1 MFFST
6 KIFRMAQLD
15 DKSAQYATLGM
26 GAVNVFMTLISMVI
40 VEKAGRK
47 TLLLVGFAGM
57 CCTTILLT
65 ICLAYVQVL
74 DHSLPVNIRSQFR
87 YSLLS

>member
-1 MFFST
+1 
-6 KIFRMAQLD
+6 MAQLD

>member
-1 MFFST
+1 VPSYDIIIWFQVMFFST

-57 CCTTILLT
+57 CFTTILLT
-65 ICLAYVQVL
+65 ICLAYVQV
-74 DHSLPVNIRSQFR
+74 P
-87 YSLLS
+87 

>member
-1 MFFST
+1 
-6 KIFRMAQLD
+6 MAQLD

-26 GAVNVFMTLISMVI
+26 GAVNVLMTVVSMFI
-40 VEKAGRK
+40 VERAGRK
-47 TLLLVGFAGM
+47 TLLLIGFAGM

-74 DHSLPVNIRSQFR
+74 SHCIAIEYEMYTNMYTVHFYHEQWT
-87 YSLLS
+87 